1 MNLIGGTLGSTASGE
16 HKRRFIDSNSSQS
29 IFFFLHALAV
39 LLLIC
44 RLAGRS
50 EMGKLPIEKKHGGL
64 KSFAGIISLLR
75 RRSSAQLVS
84 LFRRQD
90 TEQHGLHGSR

>member
-1 MNLIGGTLGSTASGE
+1 MKLIDGTLGQRICAIYGQRGTQTTRILL
-16 HKRRFIDSNSSQS
+16 KI
-29 IFFFLHALAV
+29 IFSLHTLAV

-50 EMGKLPIEKKHGGL
+50 GMGKLPIEKKHGGL
-64 KSFAGIISLLR
+64 KSFAGIISLVR

-84 LFRRQD
+84 LLRRQD
-90 TEQHGLHGSR
+90 TEQHGLQ